1 MTITPQARIAHLVE
15 QIYGQDVREELFSQ
29 IMASITPYRDQLPRP
44 QPETIPFSE
53 RDAIMITYG
62 DQFKA
67 PGQSPLD
74 TLLDFANN
82 WLDDAI
88 SGIHIL
94 PFFPYSSDDGFSV
107 IDFREVDPDLGSW
120 EDVAKISGHYRLMV
134 DLVINHISRQ
144 SEWFQGFIKGDE
156 DFLKYFITVDPD
168 EDLSHV
174 IRPRALPLLT
184 PVQTTRG
191 LEHVW
196 TTFSD
201 DQIDLNFQNPTVL
214 VEMIDIL
221 LKYVKRGAEI
231 IRLDAIAYLWKEI
244 KHPSIHHP
252 KTHLIVKLL
261 RAVLDELAPH
271 VVLITE
277 TNVPHKENIQYFGS
291 PLPVNVSPEYLRG
304 RNDEAQMV
312 YQFPLAPLVVDAL
325 VRGDG
330 SKLTSW
336 AARLE
341 TTTPGTTFFNFIASH
356 DGIGVRPAEG
366 ILSASEIQE
375 LANRTIEHGG
385 EVSYKNNPDG
395 SQTPY
400 ELNITLFDLLNSPD
414 EPQQASHIDRFM
426 ASQAIMLSLAG
437 VPGIY
442 VHSLLGSS
450 NCQACFKE
458 TGRARSLNREKFNLK
473 NLTVNLKEPS
483 SKASTIFGR
492 FKTLLKIRRS
502 LPQLHPNAEQIVV
515 AVDPRLFCLIR
526 SGMDTKTHL
535 IAIVNLSDK
544 PIHTALTASQL
555 SRTIYKVYRDVI
567 TTSRYP
573 ALRDSLPIELAPYQN
588 IWLIPEP

>member
-1 MTITPQARIAHLVE
+1 LTITPQARIADLVE
-15 QIYGQDVREELFSQ
+15 QIYGQDAHEEIFSQ
-29 IMASITPYRDQLPRP
+29 IMAIITPHRDQLPQR
-44 QPETIPFSE
+44 QPEMTSFSE

-67 PGQSPLD
+67 PGQSSLD
-74 TLLDFANN
+74 TLLDFADN
-82 WLDDAI
+82 WLGDAI

-120 EDVAKISGHYRLMV
+120 EDIVKISGKYRLMV
-134 DLVINHISRQ
+134 DLVINHKSRQ

-156 DFLKYFITVDPD
+156 DFLNYFITGDPD

-174 IRPRALPLLT
+174 VRPRALPLLT

-196 TTFSD
+196 TTFSE
-201 DQIDLNFQNPTVL
+201 DQIDLNFRNPAVL
-214 VEMIDIL
+214 IRMIDIL
-221 LKYVKRGAEI
+221 LEYVKRGAEI

-252 KTHLIVKLL
+252 KTHLVVKLL
-261 RAVLDELAPH
+261 RAVLDEHAPY

-291 PLPVNVSPEYLRG
+291 PLPVNVSPEVLRG

-325 VRGDG
+325 VRSDG
-330 SKLTSW
+330 SVLSSW
-336 AARLE
+336 AAQLE
-341 TTTPGTTFFNFIASH
+341 TPTPGTTFFNFIASH

-366 ILSASEIQE
+366 ILNASEIQE

-400 ELNITLFDLLNSPD
+400 ELNITLYDLLNPPD

-473 NLTVNLKEPS
+473 NLSANLKDPS
-483 SKASTIFGR
+483 SKASMIFRR
-492 FKTLLKIRRS
+492 FKTLLKIRGS
-502 LPQLHPNAEQIVV
+502 VPQLHPDAEQI
-515 AVDPRLFCLIR
+515 ALTVDPRLFCLVR
-526 SGMDTKTHL
+526 GGTTTKSHL

-555 SRTIYKVYRDVI
+555 SGPIYKVYRDVI
-567 TTSRYP
+567 TKSRYP
-573 ALRDSLPIELAPYQN
+573 ALRNSLPIELAPYQY